1 MITTYF
7 PLGSL
12 SLSGEYFAS
21 LVGEAAKSC
30 YGVAGMSK
38 GCMTDSVKTLV
49 LGSDFPEK
57 GVRVTEQDG
66 KLYIEMHIAVSY
78 GVNVSS
84 AAQSITHR
92 VRDEVEA
99 STGLK
104 VARVTVSI
112 DDIVEN

>member
-1 MITTYF
+1 MVTTYF

-12 SLSGEYFAS
+12 SYSGEYFAT
-21 LVGEAAKSC
+21 LVGEAAKNC
-30 YGVAGMSK
+30 YGVAGMATGS
-38 GCMTDSVKTLV
+38 MTDSVKTLV
-49 LGSDFPEK
+49 LGSDYPEK

-66 KLYIEMHIAVSY
+66 KLYIEMHIVVSY

-99 STGLK
+99 ATGLK
-104 VARVTVSI
+104 VARVSVSV
-112 DDIVEN
+112 DDILDN